1 MQTRPL
7 PYVGIRNRGVYS
19 WDGRNGALRWDSD
32 GFGKSFIDV
41 PGRIPLLR
49 DDPEPAFLPPGD
61 INEGAALNFGH
72 NLISSSGT
80 ATDAH
85 ILRCSIGLGLF
96 RRINGRLGLARFF
109 LFAS

>member
-41 PGRIPLLR
+41 PGRIPLPR
-49 DDPEPAFLPPGD
+49 DEPEPAILPPRD
-61 INEGAALNFGH
+61 INPTFSTGGVTDLKSEQKRA
-72 NLISSSGT
+72 SSSKG
-80 ATDAH
+80 
-85 ILRCSIGLGLF
+85 LNYIGL
-96 RRINGRLGLARFF
+96 R
-109 LFAS
+109 